1 MLTWDEEDFLRKI
14 PKDKK
19 VYIKPYNKLVSRTAQ
34 SLIKQVQKALP
45 QLQVSH
51 MGASA
56 LEISGQ
62 NDIDVYIFSKS
73 DDFKKYVPTIEKLF
87 GPSKNSKYDSS
98 AWNFQKNGL
107 DVELY
112 LTDPTSEPM
121 RRQIAIFK
129 TLKKDSKLRKQ
140 YESLKE
146 EFNGRSF
153 REYQKRKYE
162 FYHSILDK

>member
-1 MLTWDEEDFLRKI
+1 MLTSDEEDYLRKI
-14 PKDKK
+14 PSDKK
-19 VYIKPYNKLVSRTAQ
+19 VNIKPFSKLVHKTAH
-34 SLIKQVQKALP
+34 SLIGQIQEALP
-45 QLQVSH
+45 GLQVRH

-62 NDIDVYIFSKS
+62 NDIDIYVFSKPA
-73 DDFKKYVPTIEKLF
+73 DFKKYALVIEKLF
-87 GPSKNSKYDSS
+87 GAPRNSKYDSI
-98 AWNFQKNGL
+98 AWNFNKNGFS
-107 DVELY
+107 VELY

-121 RRQIAIFK
+121 KRQIAVFK
-129 TLKKDSKLRKQ
+129 ALEKNSDLRKR

-146 EFNGRSF
+146 KFNGHSF